1 MPQEGT
7 FAISGSFSGYLD
19 RSEADWRPRLE
30 VASLVA
36 EVLDE
41 IENPRR
47 DAALHAFG
55 SLYAVQ
61 RTPRARQRFSLR
73 WPAVHVVATAGVAAD
88 HYASGTFWP
97 KLIALLGVR
106 GDQTFH
112 KEWGGAFLENLDE
125 LGLPTFRDDGSDAGT
140 KFVGRIL
147 MHSGMPTYCLADY
160 YRLITERRR
169 RTPGLSPEEFVAW
182 AGTRASVGQLPNVD
196 KPVARFLQYGGEFAI
211 DVSGRAFDLLDAVAG
226 GGDGN
231 DVPLPARFREVA
243 LAQHSAGA
251 LLPVPRRSAL
261 AGGSDEL
268 RPQLVIDPFEQGLLL
283 RLPPVGDAPDGSA
296 VWLVSLDDQTQQVT
310 TRALFPGS
318 SEPAPQT
325 DVPLPA
331 PVRKASAALLGREHL
346 SSDLIVVDENEPLLA
361 FGENATLLPSGSP
374 LARVPTWLLFPGEP
388 ADVQFVGDPKMLS
401 ESPLPPGWS
410 GWCLQLVDLAQVSEV
425 ALAAG
430 GRPRPVRDRSSARI
444 VCDDP
449 VRGVRTSGG
458 LPVITERPRV
468 ELPEA
473 LSEARWE
480 VVLLGAEG
488 DTIARW
494 VNDDG
499 VSGSNSIWDSVSQ
512 PSVGTFSIRVR
523 GPWGRGAQRT
533 FTLVQGLRVAFDPP
547 WRRFVHPAGLQPS
560 IATITVP
567 AGMDTDAAQLVFPS
581 KKKDAY
587 VRLGSGGVH
596 RTLTVTPPHMSVA
609 YQSEDATSQPSIR
622 PLTLFSESIAEAPGT
637 LILNLEASGE
647 PRLHVRTALGVAQV
661 LEPGAE
667 RAGVYRFD
675 LSRMVDT
682 VHSHPQGELSLDAEG
697 RVVVAHFRPQRLFSE
712 VTLDGTSLSFTDCV
726 EVEGL
731 SALVYLTRAP
741 WRGPTIVAINDGHA
755 PLPPELVDAGPLAV
769 SVRLEDPWAPLPVP
783 SWPERRQHTVVDAT
797 GWLISGTE
805 GELAVSAFLA
815 GEGDMP
821 AKTDFTHLWS
831 VRGRLGSLCLGS
843 RAGDI
848 CAAIDHA
855 IRSDPRA
862 ALLALNGSVGVTA
875 NVAAI
880 LIETGL
886 VQMDLASAHDETV
899 PRWTAGNALP
909 AALLCAAD
917 LDWDA
922 DEVEAAAEVCGDI
935 VTDLLAGRDPFAA
948 QGRLDD
954 AAEIF
959 DQLPMM
965 RDDFVRRCGLVP
977 RGLLMGDTRVLA
989 VMDFVKHR
997 RDERLEWLIKNAHK
1011 VLAETER
1018 LLRMIDD
1025 PIASSAFAARCHPT
1039 ASGGWRV
1046 VPALSLGLALA
1057 ARHAARGNKVAAG
1070 WLPSVRRPWTDLA
1083 KVVPDL
1089 VTTDLVLAE
1098 LLVASTDSDNRRSQ

>member
-1 MPQEGT
+1 MVSL
-7 FAISGSFSGYLD
+7 AA
-19 RSEADWRPRLE
+19 EA
-30 VASLVA
+30 
-36 EVLDE
+36 LDE
-41 IENPRR
+41 IDASQR
-47 DAALHAFG
+47 DEALGALGRAFCRQSG
-55 SLYAVQ
+55 
-61 RTPRARQRFSLR
+61 PRAHLQLLKR
-73 WPAVHVVATAGVAAD
+73 WPSVHVLATAGVAAD

-97 KLIALLGVR
+97 KLVALLGVR
-106 GDQTFH
+106 GDQAFH
-112 KEWGGAFLENLDE
+112 REWGGAFLENLE
-125 LGLPTFRDDGSDAGT
+125 QLGLPTFRDDGSDAGT

-147 MHSGMPTYCLADY
+147 MHSGMPTYCLADF

-388 ADVQFVGDPKMLS
+388 ADLRFVGDPKVLS

-444 VCDDP
+444 VCGDP
-449 VRGVRTSGG
+449 LRGVRTSAG

-480 VVLLGAEG
+480 VVLLDAEG
-488 DTIARW
+488 DAVARW
-494 VNDDG
+494 VNDSS
-499 VSGSNSIWDSVSQ
+499 VSEPDSIWDSVAQ
-512 PSVGTFSIRVR
+512 PIVGTFTIRVR

-533 FTLVQGLRVAFDPP
+533 FTLVQGLQVSFDPP
-547 WRRFVHPAGLQPS
+547 WRRFVRPVGLQPS
-560 IATITVP
+560 TASVSTP
-567 AGMDTDAAQLVFPS
+567 EGMDTNATQLVFSPM
-581 KKKDAY
+581 KKDAY

-609 YQSEDATSQPSIR
+609 YQSDEATSPPSIR
-622 PLTLFSESIAEAPGT
+622 PLTLFSESIIEASGT

-647 PRLHVRTALGVAQV
+647 PRLHVRTSLGVAQ
-661 LEPGAE
+661 LIDPGAE

-682 VHSHPQGELSLDAEG
+682 IHTHPQGELSLDAEG
-697 RVVVAHFRPQRLFSE
+697 QVVVARFRPQRLFSE
-712 VTLDGTSLSFTDCV
+712 IDVDGPSLTFNECV
-726 EVEGL
+726 DVEGL

-741 WRGPTIVAINDGHA
+741 WRGATVVAISDGHA

-769 SVRLEDPWAPLPVP
+769 AVRLEDPWAPLPVP
-783 SWPERRQHTVVDAT
+783 PWPERRQHTLVDAT
-797 GWLISGTE
+797 GWLTSGTE
-805 GELAVSAFLA
+805 GEVALSAFLA
-815 GEGDMP
+815 GEGDVP
-821 AKTDFTHLWS
+821 AKSDFVHLWA
-831 VRGRLGSLCLGS
+831 VRGRLGSLALGP
-843 RAGDI
+843 RTGEI

-855 IRSDPRA
+855 IQNDPRS
-862 ALLALNGSVGVTA
+862 ALLALNASTGVTA

-886 VQMDLASAHDETV
+886 VQMDLTSAHDDIV

-909 AALLCAAD
+909 AVLLCAAD
-917 LDWDA
+917 LDWDEG
-922 DEVEAAAEVCGDI
+922 EVEAAAEVCGDV
-935 VTDLLAGRDPFAA
+935 VTELLAGRDPFAA
-948 QGRLDD
+948 QGRLDQ
-954 AAEIF
+954 AADLF

-965 RDDFVRRCGLVP
+965 RDEFVRRCGLVP

-1025 PIASSAFAARCHPT
+1025 PVASSAFAARCHPT

-1057 ARHAARGNKVAAG
+1057 ARHSARGNAIAAG